1 MSLSDAALA
10 VGYRIDI
17 FERIGSTNDEAMLRA
32 RQGDPGRL
40 WIVAREQKQGRGR
53 QGRVWSSPP
62 GNLYASLLLVG
73 PCAAAISAQIG
84 FVAGVALQR
93 AVAMVAGLAVPRLAL
108 KWPNDL
114 LLDGAK
120 IAGILVEGTML
131 PGGGPLAVV
140 IGIGINVR
148 HHPLDTPYRAS
159 DLCACGFDLQPDA
172 VFAALATTMAET
184 LDRWNGGAGFQAV
197 RAEWVARAAGIGEP
211 IVVRQP
217 EGERRGIFRDL
228 GQDGTLMLEESDGLV
243 AIQAGD
249 VFPAAMTPSPE
260 PGVSS
265 GRQDA
270 GAR

>member
-1 MSLSDAALA
+1 
-10 VGYRIDI
+10 
-17 FERIGSTNDEAMLRA
+17 
-32 RQGDPGRL
+32 
-40 WIVAREQKQGRGR
+40 
-53 QGRVWSSPP
+53 
-62 GNLYASLLLVG
+62 
-73 PCAAAISAQIG
+73 
-84 FVAGVALQR
+84 
-93 AVAMVAGLAVPRLAL
+93 MVAGLAVPRLAL

-140 IGIGINVR
+140 IGIGSMSAI
-148 HHPLDTPYRAS
+148 TPRTRPIRPPTCAPAALICSLTRSLQRSPRLWPRRWTGGTVARAS
-159 DLCACGFDLQPDA
+159 RP
-172 VFAALATTMAET
+172 FA
-184 LDRWNGGAGFQAV
+184 
-197 RAEWVARAAGIGEP
+197 AEWVARAAGIGEP
-211 IVVRQP
+211 IIVRQP

-228 GQDGTLMLEESDGLV
+228 GQDGALMLEESDGIV